1 MVFLYSKTHRR
12 MFAYVF
18 FLFRYV
24 KPPNE
29 RALEIDGFPYYLESK
44 YVKCYICIYVYIY
57 GYGHTNTIQVVLARL
72 CPPSTNEARLWKW

>member
-1 MVFLYSKTHRR
+1 
-12 MFAYVF
+12 MFEYVF

-44 YVKCYICIYVYIY
+44 YVKCYIYIY
-57 GYGHTNTIQVVLARL
+57 IYGHTNNIQVVLAPL
-72 CPPSTNEARLWKW
+72 CPPSTRSSVVDNGRIQNRPPLL